1 MSASHSNMDRP
12 SARLGRAL
20 AGLAAALALAA
31 PGTASAWERLDHR
44 GQPSITL
51 SPGYEHLIR
60 PGRSGEKT
68 TSSPGGFAEL
78 AFGLPGGDDGGEGL
92 FGLRWGAGQGGES
105 RLVAPFVAYRIF
117 AGDEEWK
124 TFFDVG
130 AFARIQPVW
139 AVGARLGA
147 GVQYDFTQSF
157 GAFFAAGGAAGL
169 GDGLQVGFDAGL
181 GLQLRFGTPGQ

>member
-1 MSASHSNMDRP
+1 MSSELSKTKRPAS
-12 SARLGRAL
+12 RLRRAI
-20 AGLAAALALAA
+20 AGLAVSLVLVSPGAAA
-31 PGTASAWERLDHR
+31 AWERLDHR
-44 GQPSITL
+44 GQPSVTL

-68 TSSPGGFAEL
+68 ASSPGAYAEL
-78 AFGLPGGDDGGEGL
+78 AYGLPGGDDGGEGL
-92 FGLRWGAGQGGES
+92 LGLRWGGGAGGES
-105 RLVAPFVAYRIF
+105 RLVAPFLAYRVY

-157 GAFFAAGGAAGL
+157 GVFLATGGAAGL
-169 GDGLQVGFDAGL
+169 GDGFQVGFDAGL